1 MKNILVIGGGAM
13 GSAFTIPSLEN
24 KNKLSFNALNFHYH
38 NYDRT
43 YREAGKIDTYK
54 SESLVAKFESER
66 KISDNLSFGY
76 GSDYKYDWG
85 EYATLT
91 FTSQT
96 KGHVNNFGLYTNL
109 GYIISDHQLFSMHV
123 RNDDH
128 KQTGGY
134 QTHKYSFTQY

>member
-1 MKNILVIGGGAM
+1 MRRSKSTEFSVV
-13 GSAFTIPSLEN
+13 AFS
-24 KNKLSFNALNFHYH
+24 SFNALNFHYH

-96 KGHVNNFGLYTNL
+96 KGHVNNLLWSFITWNPRFLYN
-109 GYIISDHQLFSMHV
+109 GAFYPGFILFSEPSNSNIIEKVLSPKDAILHL
-123 RNDDH
+123 
-128 KQTGGY
+128 
-134 QTHKYSFTQY
+134 